1 MYHSWDYQ
9 GPDLNFSSPNEE
21 QNIDPE
27 QEELSTAPPVSMV
40 PNEDLPEKED
50 QEDWF

>member
-21 QNIDPE
+21 QNIVPDK
-27 QEELSTAPPVSMV
+27 EELPIISPTYIV
-40 PNEDLPEKED
+40 PNENLPEKED